1 MNGERLKPYFS
12 SWPARRNVGFPHF
25 PITDSV
31 SQVTGDGLA
40 DFPMLSLG
48 FTGGRLNSTSSDD
61 YRPLA
66 SHRP

>member
-1 MNGERLKPYFS
+1 
-12 SWPARRNVGFPHF
+12 
-25 PITDSV
+25 V